1 MWSGRPSPRRQ
12 NDSARDHRD
21 NRSIRQDDAAH
32 FWDEAASWEAKS
44 HDVDPDAPT
53 RPTGIERLVTSRQ
66 ADLIRERWS
75 LLSLD
80 PFVGRLVLIVVGFAL
95 VVPVAWTTRRTA
107 DESSTVLGEA
117 APAVVATSNDIA
129 EGLMA
134 ADGSTSTGL
143 PQTSALSSALEHS
156 NSNTSVP
163 VLVEQNNTPAVETT
177 SLPEGESRSVARETE
192 TTTAVTVPVCGS
204 YYVVRPGDSWTLIAD
219 RASISTRTLL
229 ETNAA
234 TARDMLY
241 PEDELCLPPGV
252 RVVIPTTTVS
262 ARPATSVAV
271 ATTTTEVIPP
281 APSTADTEAIIRAI
295 WPDDLEDRA
304 VEIAIRE
311 SRLQANVHN
320 WCCYGLFQIHWG
332 AHKSWLP
339 SIGVTTKSQLYDAE
353 TNARAA
359 LKLYERAG
367 GWGPWAL

>member
-21 NRSIRQDDAAH
+21 NRLIRQDDAAH
-32 FWDEAASWEAKS
+32 FWDEAAAWEAKS

-53 RPTGIERLVTSRQ
+53 RPKGIERITTSRQ
-66 ADLIRERWS
+66 AGLIRERWS
-75 LLSLD
+75 LLNLD
-80 PFVGRLVLIVVGFAL
+80 PFVSRIVLIVVGFAL

-107 DESSTVLGEA
+107 DASSPDVGDA
-117 APAVVATSNDIA
+117 ASVVVATSNDIA
-129 EGLMA
+129 EGGLA
-134 ADGSTSTGL
+134 PGVTTSTGL
-143 PQTSALSSALEHS
+143 PQSSVMASASETPTA
-156 NSNTSVP
+156 NTSTPAV
-163 VLVEQNNTPAVETT
+163 VEQNNSSAVETT
-177 SLPEGESRSVARETE
+177 ALPEGESRAVARETA
-192 TTTAVTVPVCGS
+192 TTTAMTAPVCGS

-229 ETNAA
+229 EANSA

-281 APSTADTEAIIRAI
+281 APSTADAEAIIRAI